1 MNKNKNKKMQKRKLT
16 LKSMQQK
23 TERLGSLLG
32 LFCNQSDD
40 LLFQGEII
48 HLASIDPLGSEFN
61 NLARVLDKRK
71 PLFKNYTY
79 DSIYNENDF
88 KDELDFKE
96 MLKNGDVESL
106 REFLNS
112 RSGIVSFFSDNTN
125 CINDV
130 EMRLL
135 VEAQKENTS
144 ITGYLFRNN
153 RICKNIVEILA
164 NSLKNNPHIRSIDL
178 EENYIREG
186 IESLVEAVI
195 EHPSIE
201 ILNISRNQIKLH
213 HVKNT
218 NTPKFIT
225 KLIRESQLKK
235 LNISLNSFIASD
247 YDSILSALCS
257 NKTLTN
263 ISLSGDYFNEKVAKL
278 LGNTLLYNKTLL
290 KIDLASSPLN
300 NAGAISLAESLAS
313 SSLVEIN
320 LSNCNIGDDGAI
332 ALAATF
338 PYNNINRII
347 LNKNRIKRDG
357 AIALAHGFRNSKA
370 GMVSIDLKGNLIGNE
385 GAIAFSEMLKHNN
398 TVTSVYIGSVYIGYN
413 TGYNTIDGNGAFDE
427 MLKHN
432 NNITRLK
439 HNNTVTSVYIGGNN
453 IDDNGAFAFAEMLK
467 HNNNITAIDFWL
479 NQIGN
484 NGMIALA
491 EMLKQNTK
499 IVKLGLCE
507 NLIGKD
513 GLDALVSAMKVNK
526 TLTDL
531 NLGGNKIKD
540 DGCASLAMII
550 SFNQLKHLDI
560 STNTIGNNGMK
571 EIVRALVL
579 NQSLHYF
586 NACYNYFGDEGIA
599 EMVPGVSQLKST
611 YLYCRHISQ
620 EAFTALKNRFPTGVI
635 N

>member
-1 MNKNKNKKMQKRKLT
+1 MPKRRVVMLQP
-16 LKSMQQK
+16 KSD
-23 TERLGSLLG
+23 RLGSLLG
-32 LFCNQSDD
+32 LFCKQSDD
-40 LLFQGEII
+40 LLFQGEIM
-48 HLASIDPLGSEFN
+48 HVASIDPVGSEFN
-61 NLARVLDKRK
+61 NLARVLDQRK

-79 DSIYNENDF
+79 GTIYKPDDF
-88 KDELDFKE
+88 KDETDFKE
-96 MLKNGDVESL
+96 MLKNGDVEAL

-112 RSGIVSFFSDNTN
+112 RSGIVSFFSDITN

-153 RICKNIVEILA
+153 RIGKNMVEILA
-164 NSLKNNPHIRSIDL
+164 KSLKNNPHIRSIDL
-178 EENYIREG
+178 EENYIGDGVE
-186 IESLVEAVI
+186 ELVEAVI
-195 EHPSIE
+195 AHPCIE
-201 ILNISRNQIKLH
+201 TLNISKNQIKLH

-218 NTPKFIT
+218 NSPKFIT
-225 KLIRESQLKK
+225 KLIRESQLKT
-235 LNISLNSFIASD
+235 LNISLNGFITSD
-247 YDSILSALCS
+247 YYSILSALGNKLRS

-263 ISLSGDYFNEKVAKL
+263 LSLGGDYFNEKVVQTLA
-278 LGNTLLYNKTLL
+278 NTLLYNKTLL
-290 KIDLASSPLN
+290 KIDLACSPIN
-300 NAGAISLAESLAS
+300 DNGAIVLAGSLAS

-320 LSNCNIGDDGAI
+320 LSNCNIGNDGAI

-338 PYNNINRII
+338 PYNNINKINFTR
-347 LNKNRIKRDG
+347 NQIKRDG

-370 GMVSIDLKGNLIGNE
+370 GMVSIDLKGNEIGNE
-385 GAIAFSEMLKHNN
+385 GAIAFSEMLKHNT
-398 TVTSVYIGSVYIGYN
+398 TVTSVYIGC
-413 TGYNTIDGNGAFDE
+413 
-427 MLKHN
+427 
-432 NNITRLK
+432 
-439 HNNTVTSVYIGGNN
+439 NN
-453 IDDNGAFAFAEMLK
+453 IDDNGAVLFAEMLK
-467 HNNNITAIDFWL
+467 HNNTITDIDFLL

-499 IVKLGLCE
+499 IVKLGLSE
-507 NLIGKD
+507 NQIGKD
-513 GLDALVSAMKVNK
+513 GLDALVYTMKVNK

-540 DGCASLAMII
+540 DGCTSLAMII
-550 SFNQLKHLDI
+550 SFNKLKHLNI
-560 STNTIGNNGMK
+560 STNNIGNMGMK

-586 NACYNYFGDEGIA
+586 NACFNCFGDEGIS

-620 EAFTALKNRFPTGVI
+620 DAFTALKNRFPKGVI